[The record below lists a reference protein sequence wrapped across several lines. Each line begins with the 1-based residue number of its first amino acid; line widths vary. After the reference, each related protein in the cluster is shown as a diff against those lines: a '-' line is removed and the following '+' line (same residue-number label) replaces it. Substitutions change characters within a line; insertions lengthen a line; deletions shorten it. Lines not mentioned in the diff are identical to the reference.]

1 MKVTYCDRCGKE
13 VGCNGIIQRFTIFD
27 TNKSLDLCDNCHK
40 DFVRWLEL
48 GESIKYVRENIER
61 SN

>member
-27 TNKSLDLCDNCHK
+27 TNKSLDLCENCHSDLMQWIDGGK
-40 DFVRWLEL
+40 N
-48 GESIKYVRENIER
+48 IVRENIER